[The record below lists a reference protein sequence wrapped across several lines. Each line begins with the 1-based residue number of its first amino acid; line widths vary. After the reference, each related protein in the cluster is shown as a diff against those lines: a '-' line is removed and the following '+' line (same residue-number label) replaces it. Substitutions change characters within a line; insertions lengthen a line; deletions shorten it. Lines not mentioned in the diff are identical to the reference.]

1 MSNEFRLEATLQ
13 ASLNRNVDGAEV
25 SPQGH
30 LLLHLSD
37 GAVLDLGS
45 VVGPP
50 GPPGQDGAMSP
61 ELQTRIQN
69 ALQRTGDYMTGEL
82 YMSGHN
88 LLMDRNSGFMMQN
101 GNLSIFVDQ
110 GNLEITGAG
119 GVDMCNGQLH
129 RVGNPTDAL
138 DGVNKRYVDNQVG
151 SIDAA
156 LAALAEEYGGVLT

>member
-1 MSNEFRLEATLQ
+1 MPNEFRLEATLQ

-50 GPPGQDGAMSP
+50 GPAGQDGAMSP

-69 ALQRTGDYMTGEL
+69 ALQRTGDEMAGEL
-82 YMSGHN
+82 DMNGN
-88 LLMDRNSGFMMQN
+88 TLLMDRDSGFQMRD
-101 GNLSIFVDQ
+101 GHLSIFADQ
-110 GNLEITGAG
+110 GCVEISGAG
-119 GVDMCNGQLH
+119 GLDLWYSRLH
-129 RVGNPTDAL
+129 RLGNPVEAS
-138 DGVNKRYVDNQVG
+138 DGANKGYVDSQVG

-156 LAALAEEYGGVLT
+156 LTALVEEYGGALA